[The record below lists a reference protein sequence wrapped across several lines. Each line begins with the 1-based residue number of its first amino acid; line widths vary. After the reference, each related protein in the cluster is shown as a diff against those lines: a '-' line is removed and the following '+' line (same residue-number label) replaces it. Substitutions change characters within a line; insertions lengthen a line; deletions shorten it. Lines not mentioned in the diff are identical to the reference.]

1 MLSLSPVCVD
11 LKEAIMMFDL
21 TPYTRRHN
29 DSICRS
35 FYDPFREL
43 EALQRSFF
51 SGNDLPAF
59 RTDVKDQGDSYL
71 LEAELPGFKRE
82 DIHLDVNDDTLTIS
96 AERKSESE
104 DKEEDGKYVKRER
117 SYGSFCRSFDLT
129 GINADAI
136 KAAYVDGILKL
147 TLPKQ
152 VEQPKAA
159 RRLEIE

>member
-1 MLSLSPVCVD
+1 
-11 LKEAIMMFDL
+11 MMFDL

-29 DSICRS
+29 DSICRG

-51 SGNDLPAF
+51 SGSDLPAF

-71 LEAELPGFKRE
+71 LEAELPGMKKE

-96 AERKSESE
+96 AERKAEAE
-104 DKEEDGKYVKRER
+104 DKDAEGRYVKRER

-129 GINADAI
+129 GIDADNI
-136 KAAYVDGILKL
+136 KAAYVDGILRL

-152 VEQPKAA
+152 TEQPKAA